1 MQNNIPPGYNLS
13 GISLLARHGTRY
25 PHRSDVLRYH
35 ANARYVQR
43 NAQNPPEW
51 LLKWEPVMKDED
63 NMQLGQ
69 AGWNEHQGI
78 ASRFS
83 EMNPKLF
90 KTPNKIW
97 SSRKARSITSA
108 KAFLSQL
115 FDPNSS
121 KRKGFYAY
129 FEQNLTHVF
138 EYGRIYT
145 DCSHKTQ
152 KVIMKMIKT

>member
-1 MQNNIPPGYNLS
+1 MQNNIPAGYNLY

-25 PHRSDVLRYH
+25 PHRPNVLRYH

-51 LLKWEPVMKDED
+51 LLKWEPVMQDED

-90 KTPNKIW
+90 ENNNKIIL
-97 SSRKARSITSA
+97 K
-108 KAFLSQL
+108 LSQNDL
-115 FDPNSS
+115 
-121 KRKGFYAY
+121 KRLL
-129 FEQNLTHVF
+129 EENLS
-138 EYGRIYT
+138 I
-145 DCSHKTQ
+145 
-152 KVIMKMIKT
+152 

>member
-1 MQNNIPPGYNLS
+1 MDIQNPKLAIQNNIPPGYNLS
-13 GISLLARHGTRY
+13 GISILARHGTRY
-25 PHRSDVLRYH
+25 PKRPDVLRYH

-43 NAQNPPEW
+43 NSKNPPEW

-78 ASRFS
+78 AARFS
-83 EMNPKLF
+83 EMNPNLF

-108 KAFLSQL
+108 KAFLAHL
-115 FDPNSS
+115 FDPDSS
-121 KRKGFYAY
+121 KRKGFWYS
-129 FEQNLTHVF
+129 FSRELNSC
-138 EYGRIYT
+138 I
-145 DCSHKTQ
+145 
-152 KVIMKMIKT
+152 